1 MSKLAT
7 LIAGPSIAIALAG
20 CGSNVE
26 KFTLVQTSAVRDAV
40 DIGRNG
46 VSTADT
52 VYFHGPLTRDGKEVG
67 HINGMTE
74 KLALSPEL
82 AWTKKHLPKGS
93 ANPASEH
100 LVLSTATFHLGGDD
114 TILSE
119 GQIFYDT
126 REGVTIKV
134 GQPQIRP
141 ITGGTG
147 KYKFARGQMT
157 IVNQGGGKYE
167 FQIEVDTGP

>member
-1 MSKLAT
+1 MRKLAL
-7 LIAGPSIAIALAG
+7 LIAGPTVALALAG

-26 KFTLVQTSAVRDAV
+26 KFTLVQTSAIRDSV
-40 DIGRNG
+40 DMGRKG
-46 VSTADT
+46 MSTGDT
-52 VYFHGPLTRDGKEVG
+52 MYFHGPLTRDGKEVG

-74 KLALSPEL
+74 KLALSADL
-82 AWTKKHLPKGS
+82 AWAKKHHPMGS
-93 ANPASEH
+93 ANPDTEN

-114 TILSE
+114 TIISE

-126 REGVTIKV
+126 REGVTMKV

-147 KYKFARGQMT
+147 RYKFARGQMT
-157 IVNQGGGKYE
+157 IINQGAGKYE
-167 FQIEVDTGP
+167 FEIEVDTGP

>member
-1 MSKLAT
+1 MRKLLM

-26 KFTLVQTSAVRDAV
+26 KFTLVQTSSVKDIV
-40 DIGRNG
+40 DMGSNG
-46 VSTADT
+46 VSAADT

-82 AWTKKHLPKGS
+82 AWTKKYHPMGS
-93 ANPASEH
+93 ANPDSEH
-100 LVLSTATFHLGGDD
+100 LVLSTATFQLGGEDS
-114 TILSE
+114 IISE

-126 REGVTIKV
+126 REGVTMKV

-147 KYKFARGQMT
+147 KYKFARGQMM
-157 IVNQGGGKYE
+157 IINQGGGKYE
-167 FQIEVDTGP
+167 FQVEVDTGP

>member
-1 MSKLAT
+1 MRKLVM
-7 LIAGPSIAIALAG
+7 LIAGASSAIAVAG

-26 KFTLVQTSAVRDAV
+26 KFTLVQTSAVRDSV
-40 DIGRNG
+40 DMGRNG
-46 VSTADT
+46 MSTADT
-52 VYFHGPLTRDGKEVG
+52 MYFHGPLTRDGKEVG

-74 KLALSPEL
+74 KLALSPDL
-82 AWTKKHLPKGS
+82 AWAKKHLPMGS
-93 ANPASEH
+93 ANPDSEH

-114 TILSE
+114 SILSE

-126 REGVTIKV
+126 REGVTMKV

-147 KYKFARGQMT
+147 KYKFARGQMK
-157 IVNQGGGKYE
+157 IINQGAGRYE
-167 FQIEVDTGP
+167 FQVEVDTGP